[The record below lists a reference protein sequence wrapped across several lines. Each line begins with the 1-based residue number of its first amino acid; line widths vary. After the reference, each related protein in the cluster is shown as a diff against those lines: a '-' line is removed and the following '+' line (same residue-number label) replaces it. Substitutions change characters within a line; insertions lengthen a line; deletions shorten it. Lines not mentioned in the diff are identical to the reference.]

1 MKYLLRIF
9 LAVTLLLVSCKK
21 DVKVEHVENEVD
33 STIVIVNSKRIVN
46 QLGET
51 LVPSAKRDLKNWKEY
66 QDLDEFILKFY
77 SITRREAL
85 NSAKELSELS
95 TYLKDTIRIE
105 KLKTDDVY
113 ARLNVFQS
121 ETLRLADMAEIP
133 SITDEEVKIEVTQV
147 LALFSSLNSKINTI
161 YVAEELQR
169 RLDVDTEKPIEIK
182 KDNNQLRRD
191 RPRTRVSSRK
201 S

>member
-133 SITDEEVKIEVTQV
+133 SITDEEVKI
-147 LALFSSLNSKINTI
+147 
-161 YVAEELQR
+161 
-169 RLDVDTEKPIEIK
+169 
-182 KDNNQLRRD
+182 
-191 RPRTRVSSRK
+191 
-201 S
+201 